1 VLPLQKAVALHHFEQ
16 FGTVGV
22 VDVNANND
30 GPSRVVLGPLS
41 LEDLVPMPADRNT
54 EVIPVGR
61 TPPASPASID
71 EEVDYMVAE
80 RLASLEG
87 WRAFLAGHQRGAYAQ
102 SARAEVAQRLGA
114 SAATPG
120 ADPTD
125 NRRGYGLSEQLASLA
140 SYAQFATTKVEQ
152 LLLADEAPVSGNPPI
167 SAQAPADE
175 RRASQPTNPVSS
187 AAESAVPVSGNE
199 VPLSQVLF
207 AKWPLASSAGPWT
220 RRVPG
225 TTTGVACDVADALVA

>member
-125 NRRGYGLSEQLASLA
+125 NRRGYGLSEQLASRNSRPRRSSNCFSPMRLRCLA
-140 SYAQFATTKVEQ
+140 IRQS
-152 LLLADEAPVSGNPPI
+152 LLKLPRMRD
-167 SAQAPADE
+167 AQAN
-175 RRASQPTNPVSS
+175 RRTLSRPRLKARFRS
-187 AAESAVPVSGNE
+187 AAMKF
-199 VPLSQVLF
+199 L
-207 AKWPLASSAGPWT
+207 
-220 RRVPG
+220 
-225 TTTGVACDVADALVA
+225 